1 MVNKIIK
8 LVKIEKSKKK
18 NKKWDAIFEIKN
30 KKGDEK
36 IKISSFG
43 YDDPD
48 DKDNDFTR
56 HSDLERRNRYI
67 IRHEKDLRTG
77 DPTRAG
83 YLSLFIL
90 WNLPTLRSS
99 IADYRDRLSTYNN
112 SGKFPTKDLIDEAKS
127 DIKNDD

>member
-1 MVNKIIK
+1 MSNKNIK
-8 LVKIEKSKKK
+8 LIKIEKSDKK

-30 KKGDEK
+30 KKNNDKLK
-36 IKISSFG
+36 ITSFG

-56 HSDLERRNRYI
+56 HNDLERRNRYI

-83 YLSLFIL
+83 YLSLFLL
-90 WNLPTLRSS
+90 WNLPTLKSS
-99 IADYRDRLSTYNN
+99 IEDYRERLNIYNKT
-112 SGKFPTKDLIDEAKS
+112 GKFPTDDLIDEAKS

>member
-1 MVNKIIK
+1 MSNKNIK
-8 LVKIEKSKKK
+8 LIKIEKSDKK
-18 NKKWDAIFEIKN
+18 NKKWDAIFEITN
-30 KKGDEK
+30 KKGNDKLK
-36 IKISSFG
+36 ITSFG

-48 DKDNDFTR
+48 DKDNDFTK
-56 HSDLERRNRYI
+56 HNDLERRNRYI

-90 WNLPTLRSS
+90 WNLPTLKSS
-99 IADYRDRLSTYNN
+99 IEDYKDRLNIYNN
-112 SGKFPTKDLIDEAKS
+112 TGKFPTDDLIDEAKT